1 MNNVNTNEVN
11 MNDVNRERSWL
22 WRKIGFWFVPVRAE
36 TLGPEEWAKVRKM
49 SRTGKRRTRR
59 LLFGLVWGPVL
70 VCEIGVWLRVVRLHP
85 WAGLMGPAWLPVLL
99 GLWVRSLR

>member
-1 MNNVNTNEVN
+1 MPLNMNNANMNEVN
-11 MNDVNRERSWL
+11 QERSWF

-59 LLFGLVWGPVL
+59 LLFALLWVPVL
-70 VCEIGVWLRVVRLHP
+70 V
-85 WAGLMGPAWLPVLL
+85 
-99 GLWVRSLR
+99 